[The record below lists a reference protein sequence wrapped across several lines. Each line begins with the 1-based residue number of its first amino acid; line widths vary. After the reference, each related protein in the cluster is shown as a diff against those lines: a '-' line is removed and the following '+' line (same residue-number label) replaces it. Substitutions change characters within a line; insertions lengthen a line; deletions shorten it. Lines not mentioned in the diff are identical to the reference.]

1 MNGEPQLKIIDDIL
15 AAALTWIDIE
25 FKSSSIEQSEPL
37 LILLLLLLLLL
48 LLTTDCIAVHTH
60 TLLPYVTPDHAYV

>member
-48 LLTTDCIAVHTH
+48 TTDCIAVHTH